1 MFIYVYVFWF
11 FLMFKNSGLNFICN
25 IGASRLCS
33 SMLIMPWWPQPAHV
47 KDSLAA
53 TTSRYMLF
61 LWLWSQD
68 QWPMIHLGL
77 PPYPTLQVVLQT
89 IFFGTDPFPTNQIC
103 GKSRKK
109 LTVPPCFRVSQ
120 PQPRRICFPRH
131 DEVPA
136 HWIPSPILRQTKKV
150 GYLVNIYIYIPIE
163 SPKTSWLIF
172 KKNIKRSQIWMEIE
186 FVRDESPWI
195 YPSFRSPSLCNQ
207 KNMPGL
213 CHVLLG
219 SDVLWNHKDI
229 MKCKDPWFMDHR
241 YLGK

>member
-1 MFIYVYVFWF
+1 MFKGERLKILVENPKRLMFIYVYVFWF

-89 IFFGTDPFPTNQIC
+89 IFWDWSVSNKSDLWKITEKTHRTTMFPGLSATT
-103 GKSRKK
+103 KAD
-109 LTVPPCFRVSQ
+109 LFPPTRRSPRSLDSQ
-120 PQPRRICFPRH
+120 PHFETDQKS
-131 DEVPA
+131 
-136 HWIPSPILRQTKKV
+136 WILGKH
-150 GYLVNIYIYIPIE
+150 IYIYIYPHWI
-163 SPKTSWLIF
+163 P
-172 KKNIKRSQIWMEIE
+172 KNIMTHI
-186 FVRDESPWI
+186 
-195 YPSFRSPSLCNQ
+195 Q
-207 KNMPGL
+207 K
-213 CHVLLG
+213 
-219 SDVLWNHKDI
+219 KT
-229 MKCKDPWFMDHR
+229 
-241 YLGK
+241 